1 MTIGTLTSS
10 GPRRVALAL
19 CVALVALGSGA
30 AGASALEVT
39 WMAGFR
45 APGTPA
51 RYNKVGVIKVGPASA
66 KNVLVLEPGT
76 SAGAAYFV
84 PLARW
89 IVSRTKGWQ
98 VWSIERR
105 ENLLEDQ
112 SELNL
117 AKHGK
122 ASVNQL
128 FDYYLGFLKDPSIK
142 NHVQLSPT
150 ANVAFARGWGTSV
163 AVEDLHRVILAAKKL
178 GGKVVLGGH
187 SLGGSLV
194 TAYATWDFSG
204 RAGADTLAGL
214 VYIDGRLRSVT
225 AQEASCCRPT

>member
-1 MTIGTLTSS
+1 MTTGTLMSS
-10 GPRRVALAL
+10 GPRRLVLAL
-19 CVALVALGSGA
+19 SVALVALGAGA
-30 AGASALEVT
+30 AGAGALEVN

-51 RYNKVGVIKVGPASA
+51 RYDKVGVIKVGPARA

-98 VWSIERR
+98 VWSVERR

-117 AKHGK
+117 AKHHR
-122 ASVNQL
+122 ASVTQL

-142 NHVQLSPT
+142 HHVQLVST
-150 ANVAFARGWGTSV
+150 ADVAFARGWGTSV
-163 AVEDLHRVILAAKKL
+163 AVEDLHRIILAAKKL
-178 GGKVVLGGH
+178 GGKVVAAQAPMP
-187 SLGGSLV
+187 SPGSCTS
-194 TAYATWDFSG
+194 TA
-204 RAGADTLAGL
+204 
-214 VYIDGRLRSVT
+214 
-225 AQEASCCRPT
+225 EASDR